1 MRLKIAL
8 MGRAESRLRD
18 TEMCDIISQMER
30 KGCSAEQGIKNRNT
44 EMGSV
49 MGREEKDYEET
60 DWIGICF
67 DGICFA
73 GDESLGSS
81 NK

>member
-1 MRLKIAL
+1 MIVTL
-8 MGRAESRLRD
+8 MGRAESCLRD
-18 TEMCDIISQMER
+18 TEMCDIISQMVW

-60 DWIGICF
+60 DRIGICDRSYDRIVSG
-67 DGICFA
+67 DGCK
-73 GDESLGSS
+73 S
-81 NK
+81 